1 MAFSGCTSL
10 TFAVVPG
17 TIEKLFDDIFYDCQ
31 ALETVYFIGT
41 ADELIDLKIKS
52 NTAPSDKPFSDAT
65 VLYYSESEPTN
76 AGNKWH
82 FVNGRPQKW

>member
-10 TFAVVPG
+10 TSAVVPG
-17 TIEKLFDDIFYDCQ
+17 TIEKLFDDTFYNCT
-31 ALETVYFIGT
+31 ALETVYFVGT
-41 ADELIDLKIKS
+41 VDELIDLKIKS
-52 NTAPSDKPFSDAT
+52 NTNPSAKPFSDAT

-82 FVNGRPQKW
+82 FVNGRPRKW